1 MDNSGAT
8 IQAFLARAQGDQQ
21 LQEAIER
28 CGTADE
34 VAALAA
40 THGYRFS
47 GSSLLRLAERS
58 KGAMGVQRIL
68 HPGEYPGRY
77 Y

>member
-8 IQAFLARAQGDQQ
+8 IQAFLARAQADQQ
-21 LQEAIER
+21 LQELLQQ

-40 THGYRFS
+40 AHGYRFS

-58 KGAMGVQRIL
+58 NGAIGVKRIQ

>member
-8 IQAFLARAQGDQQ
+8 IQAFLARAQADPQLQQQ
-21 LQEAIER
+21 LQQ

-34 VAALAA
+34 VATLAA
-40 THGYRFS
+40 SCGYRFS
-47 GSSLLRLAERS
+47 GSSLLRLAVGS
-58 KGAMGVQRIL
+58 NGAIGVKRIQ